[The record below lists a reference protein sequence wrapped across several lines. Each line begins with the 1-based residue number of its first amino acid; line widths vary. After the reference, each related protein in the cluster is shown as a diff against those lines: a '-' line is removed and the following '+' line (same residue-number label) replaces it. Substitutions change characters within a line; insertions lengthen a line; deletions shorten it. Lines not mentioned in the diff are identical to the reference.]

1 MKLMKFPVMAGSAFT
16 SPHRK
21 NFYLNVKNIYEI
33 DGAGYDADA
42 VTIKFLNHGI
52 SDDAAT
58 TVEAAVT
65 IVMDGTDGD
74 EKVENANKLADYL
87 ANLIAELVDSQAINK
102 HKVYDL
108 IPTLA
113 DIHTKTGITK
123 TGGSGNDA
131 IISITLS

>member
-1 MKLMKFPVMAGSAFT
+1 MKFPVLAGTAFT
-16 SPHRK
+16 SPNKKH
-21 NFYLNVKNIYEI
+21 FYINLEDVYEI
-33 DGAGYDADA
+33 EGAVNDADGCI
-42 VTIKFLNHGI
+42 IKFAN
-52 SDDAAT
+52 SAS
-58 TVEAAVT
+58 TVEGIIT
-65 IVMDGTDGD
+65 FVMDGADAD

-113 DIHTKTGITK
+113 DIHNKTGMVK

-131 IISITLS
+131 IISCTLT